1 MGREWPVA
9 EKTSVSE
16 CECDSRKPVYQSFS
30 ISAHLKHLPCVVFS
44 FFLSL
49 DGEDNHSSLLFL
61 DFDKGLSHHFLPNS

>member
-16 CECDSRKPVYQSFS
+16 CEYGSRKPVYQSFS

>member
-16 CECDSRKPVYQSFS
+16 CEYDSRKPVYQGFS

-44 FFLSL
+44 FFL
-49 DGEDNHSSLLFL
+49 
-61 DFDKGLSHHFLPNS
+61 